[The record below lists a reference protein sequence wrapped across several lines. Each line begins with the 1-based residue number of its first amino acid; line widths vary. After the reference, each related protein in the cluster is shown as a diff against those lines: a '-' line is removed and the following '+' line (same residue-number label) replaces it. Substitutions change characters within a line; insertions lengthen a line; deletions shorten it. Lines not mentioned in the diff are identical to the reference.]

1 MRCVYYYAMAM
12 GQAEGASL
20 RWLHHGDMEG
30 GRDQVKFYQPLA
42 PRSCPLRNL
51 FFDAAAASITI
62 HAFEWF
68 KSGSRPILF
77 PFPFGPSFYFSL
89 SFFKVLARSMLGG
102 RESSS
107 SSMDVLSHAHGKK
120 KSSLARTSGLSLTS
134 ASSTLRDNTSAQSAP
149 LLMKDVYTD
158 HKNAKGSGK
167 PTKAVVPRH
176 AGTSSAASLA
186 RAKSARKQKEEEVAA
201 AAARIKR
208 LMEEA
213 EKADRAIEAAKRK
226 TAAVLAARARADEA
240 GVAISVAALKGAGPN
255 MPHAPPTNAATTTTT
270 TTKRRPPSA
279 RKAAAAALSAPTS
292 ASRAKIKE
300 SSAAK
305 ASPKPS
311 ARSPAPTAA
320 ATAVSSRKI
329 ASPAATKAK
338 TGAKTTATATATAT
352 TTRQTDVRVHVIA
365 GLGWGS
371 QQTSKEEKPPRR
383 YNAAPEP
390 EPSMSA
396 EAEADAAAAIAAAD
410 GSEALRLLQER
421 ALLRSSCGSRASGDG
436 MAALEKLMARYGG
449 DDDDNNNENDAET
462 KDENDET
469 FSFKLDL
476 AAAIQDPEVTTPPP
490 RSPELLSHRSNAS
503 EAHYAPDILDLN
515 GS

>member
-1 MRCVYYYAMAM
+1 M
-12 GQAEGASL
+12 
-20 RWLHHGDMEG
+20 
-30 GRDQVKFYQPLA
+30 DQVPA
-42 PRSCPLRNL
+42 PCPLRNL
-51 FFDAAAASITI
+51 RNLLDAAADESN
-62 HAFEWF
+62 AFEWF
-68 KSGSRPILF
+68 KCNVRSCSTFGHHFILQV
-77 PFPFGPSFYFSL
+77 
-89 SFFKVLARSMLGG
+89 FKFDLMLGG
-102 RESSS
+102 RELGGSS

-120 KSSLARTSGLSLTS
+120 KSSLARTSGLSLAS
-134 ASSTLRDNTSAQSAP
+134 ASSTLRDTSAQSAP

-158 HKNAKGSGK
+158 HKNAKGIGK

-338 TGAKTTATATATAT
+338 TGAKTTATATAT

-476 AAAIQDPEVTTPPP
+476 ATAIQDPEVTTPPP
-490 RSPELLSHRSNAS
+490 GSPELLSHRSNAS